1 MNKRILIVDDSFYM
15 RTMLKNMLTDA
26 GYDVVGEAANGAQAL
41 EMATSTNP
49 DLITLDVIL
58 PDNTG
63 LDVLKSLRQ
72 IQPSAKVVMCSA
84 VGQEVIVTE
93 AIENGALAYIV
104 KPFSEEKVLEIV
116 GAALQAGEHGSGL
129 GHIGG
134 FIQHVVVQAHNG
146 VGGEHHLIGGQV
158 GGVSAGF
165 VGGQVLGYFGPA
177 QVRGKILLD
186 FHQPD
191 FISQAHFSEQLA
203 AAGRVGC

>member
-26 GYDVVGEAANGAQAL
+26 GYEVVGEAANGAQAL
-41 EMATSTNP
+41 EMATSTSP

-72 IQPSAKVVMCSA
+72 IQPNAKVVMCSA

-93 AIENGALAYIV
+93 AIESGALAYIV

-116 GAALQAGEHGSGL
+116 GSALQGDNAG
-129 GHIGG
+129 
-134 FIQHVVVQAHNG
+134 QA
-146 VGGEHHLIGGQV
+146 V
-158 GGVSAGF
+158 
-165 VGGQVLGYFGPA
+165 
-177 QVRGKILLD
+177 
-186 FHQPD
+186 
-191 FISQAHFSEQLA
+191 
-203 AAGRVGC
+203 

>member
-26 GYDVVGEAANGAQAL
+26 GYEVVGEAANGAQAL
-41 EMATSTNP
+41 EMAASTAP

-72 IQPSAKVVMCSA
+72 IQPNAKVVMCSA

-93 AIENGALAYIV
+93 AIESGALAYIV

-116 GAALQAGEHGSGL
+116 GSALQD
-129 GHIGG
+129 
-134 FIQHVVVQAHNG
+134 N
-146 VGGEHHLIGGQV
+146 
-158 GGVSAGF
+158 SAE
-165 VGGQVLGYFGPA
+165 PA
-177 QVRGKILLD
+177 V
-186 FHQPD
+186 
-191 FISQAHFSEQLA
+191 
-203 AAGRVGC
+203 

>member
-26 GYDVVGEAANGAQAL
+26 GYEVVGEAANGAQAL
-41 EMATSTNP
+41 EMASSTSP

-84 VGQEVIVTE
+84 VGQEVIVNE

-104 KPFSEEKVLEIV
+104 KPFSDEKVLEIV
-116 GAALQAGEHGSGL
+116 GSALQNDASE
-129 GHIGG
+129 
-134 FIQHVVVQAHNG
+134 
-146 VGGEHHLIGGQV
+146 
-158 GGVSAGF
+158 
-165 VGGQVLGYFGPA
+165 PA
-177 QVRGKILLD
+177 
-186 FHQPD
+186 
-191 FISQAHFSEQLA
+191 A
-203 AAGRVGC
+203 

>member
-26 GYDVVGEAANGAQAL
+26 GYEVVGEAANGAQAL
-41 EMATSTNP
+41 EMATSTKP

-72 IQPSAKVVMCSA
+72 TQPSAKVVMCSA
-84 VGQEVIVTE
+84 VGQEVIVNE

-116 GAALQAGEHGSGL
+116 GAALQNNDAT
-129 GHIGG
+129 
-134 FIQHVVVQAHNG
+134 
-146 VGGEHHLIGGQV
+146 
-158 GGVSAGF
+158 
-165 VGGQVLGYFGPA
+165 
-177 QVRGKILLD
+177 
-186 FHQPD
+186 
-191 FISQAHFSEQLA
+191 EQTA
-203 AAGRVGC
+203 

>member
-26 GYDVVGEAANGAQAL
+26 GYEVVGEAANGAQAI
-41 EMATSTNP
+41 EMAVATSP

-63 LDVLKSLRQ
+63 LDVLKSLREK
-72 IQPSAKVVMCSA
+72 QPSAKVVMCSA

-116 GAALQAGEHGSGL
+116 G
-129 GHIGG
+129 
-134 FIQHVVVQAHNG
+134 
-146 VGGEHHLIGGQV
+146 
-158 GGVSAGF
+158 SAFKGDAT
-165 VGGQVLGYFGPA
+165 LNA
-177 QVRGKILLD
+177 
-186 FHQPD
+186 
-191 FISQAHFSEQLA
+191 
-203 AAGRVGC
+203 

>member
-1 MNKRILIVDDSFYM
+1 MMPCLAPQARQFSRNIYKFSHSMNKRILIVDDSFYM

-26 GYDVVGEAANGAQAL
+26 GYEVVGEAANGAQAL
-41 EMATSTNP
+41 EMATSTSP

-116 GAALQAGEHGSGL
+116 GVALQNDA
-129 GHIGG
+129 
-134 FIQHVVVQAHNG
+134 
-146 VGGEHHLIGGQV
+146 
-158 GGVSAGF
+158 
-165 VGGQVLGYFGPA
+165 
-177 QVRGKILLD
+177 
-186 FHQPD
+186 
-191 FISQAHFSEQLA
+191 SEQSA
-203 AAGRVGC
+203 